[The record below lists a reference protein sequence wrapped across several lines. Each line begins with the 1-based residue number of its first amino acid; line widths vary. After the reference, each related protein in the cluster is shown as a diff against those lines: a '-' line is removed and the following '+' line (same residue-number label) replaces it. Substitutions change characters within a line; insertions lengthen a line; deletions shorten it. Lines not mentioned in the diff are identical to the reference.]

1 MVFGR
6 NFLFG
11 REVDSDISNWH
22 SFFEADAFDLFE
34 VDSCA
39 LVVGYVVH
47 DRLLYAHIG
56 DFLEVNEQLVG
67 HVLEFHV
74 FADRLI
80 GR

>member
-11 REVDSDISNWH
+11 REVDADIGDWH
-22 SFFEADAFDLFE
+22 SLFETDAFDLFE
-34 VDSCA
+34 VDSCT

-47 DRLLYAHIG
+47 DGLLDAQVG
-56 DFLEVNEQLVG
+56 DFLEINEEFVG

-74 FADRLI
+74 LADRLL
-80 GR
+80 GG